1 VEQLSEGKKEQDKN
15 TSEKSEDSSESEK
28 DKDEVIIKLKA

>member
-1 VEQLSEGKKEQDKN
+1 MEQLSEGKKEQDKN